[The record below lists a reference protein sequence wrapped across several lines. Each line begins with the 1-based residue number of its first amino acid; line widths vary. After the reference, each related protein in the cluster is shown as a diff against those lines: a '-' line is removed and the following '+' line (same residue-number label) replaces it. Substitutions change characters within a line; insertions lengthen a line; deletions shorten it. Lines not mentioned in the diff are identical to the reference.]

1 MTPLLKK
8 MELKLLKIQPEAKN
22 TFSFLFQR
30 PPDFDFLPGQ
40 FLRLDL
46 EIAEP
51 DGRSNHRLFSI
62 ASSPSEKNY
71 LMVTTKS
78 NHSAFKKTLFALS
91 SKKTV
96 QTLAPYGS
104 FILKPEETSPLVFL
118 AGGIGVTPFRSMIRF
133 ASDMNLS
140 IPITLFTSF
149 RNVEDIIFQKEL
161 REIAGKHTLFKLVE
175 SITQPEKST
184 AAWRGNLGR
193 IDEQLIKKNVP
204 NFSASLFYLA
214 GPPAMVDAMVS
225 IVKSLGVDDLRIR
238 QEKFSGY

>member
-1 MTPLLKK
+1 MAVLLRKL
-8 MELKLLKIQPEAKN
+8 ELKLLKKVQVAKD
-22 TFSFLFQR
+22 TYSFFFQR
-30 PPDFDFLPGQ
+30 PSDFDFLPGQ
-40 FLRLDL
+40 FLRMSLD
-46 EIAEP
+46 IAEP
-51 DGRSNHRLFSI
+51 NGRGNYRLFSI

-78 NHSAFKKTLFALS
+78 NHSAFKKGLFALS
-91 SKKTV
+91 SETSI
-96 QTLAPYGS
+96 QILAPYGS

-118 AGGIGVTPFRSMIRF
+118 AGGIGVTPFRSMIRYAF
-133 ASDMNLS
+133 DMNLS

-149 RNVEDIIFQKEL
+149 RNVEDVIFQKEL
-161 REIAGKHTLFKLVE
+161 REIAAKRSWFKLVE
-175 SITQPEKST
+175 TITQSEKST
-184 AAWRGNLGR
+184 SSWRGHLGR